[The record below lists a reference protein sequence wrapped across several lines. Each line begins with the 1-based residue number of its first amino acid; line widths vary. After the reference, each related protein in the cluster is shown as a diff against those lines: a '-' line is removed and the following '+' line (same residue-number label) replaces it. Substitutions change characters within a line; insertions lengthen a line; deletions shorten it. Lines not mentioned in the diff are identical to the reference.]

1 MVVLKNLSPNNR
13 EFLFGIL
20 LVLIPVM
27 VLIVLVLGCKSP
39 DTTMG
44 PQQIRRPNIL
54 WITCEDMSPRL
65 GAYGDSIAF
74 TPNIDRLAE
83 ESVLFTNAFSVSGVC
98 APSRAALIM
107 GLYPT
112 SFGALHMRTIKRT
125 AAIAKITDPDLLAIP
140 VYEAVPPPEAK
151 CFSEILRLNGYY
163 CTNNS
168 KNDYQFHAPV
178 TAWDQNGREAHYKNR
193 KDRSQPFFAV
203 FNFTDSHE
211 SKVWLYADSA
221 SYTDPLTI
229 ELPPYYP
236 DNEVI
241 RKDLARHYDNIRMV
255 DRKIGRLLTE
265 LEVSGEADNTIVFF
279 FSDHGDGLPRAKR
292 WIYDSGIKVP
302 MMVRYPDRKRSG
314 EKDGRLVSFVDFAP
328 TVLSL
333 AEVLIPSYMQG
344 RAFLGPSVDEEP
356 REYIFA
362 ARDRMD
368 PVLDYVRGIRD
379 DRYKLIKNYLPDQPY
394 VQFLPY
400 RDQMPLMQELLR
412 LDEEGLLEG
421 IPALWF
427 ANERPKL
434 EFYDTWEDP
443 HEVNNLADAPEHT
456 ERIGIMLNA
465 LTTWGQKTGDMG
477 GIPEPELVKQLWPP
491 DGIQPVTQ
499 SCTMN
504 ITEKDKIE
512 LESTTKGASLA
523 YQFIHQG
530 DTSKWMIYKE
540 PIKIRD
546 GQLRAFAHRIGFK
559 PSEETLYEGQGM
571 KD

>member
-1 MVVLKNLSPNNR
+1 MVVLKNLSRNNR
-13 EFLFGIL
+13 KFLFGIL

-178 TAWDQNGREAHYKNR
+178 TAWDQN
-193 KDRSQPFFAV
+193 
-203 FNFTDSHE
+203 
-211 SKVWLYADSA
+211 
-221 SYTDPLTI
+221 
-229 ELPPYYP
+229 
-236 DNEVI
+236 
-241 RKDLARHYDNIRMV
+241 
-255 DRKIGRLLTE
+255 
-265 LEVSGEADNTIVFF
+265 
-279 FSDHGDGLPRAKR
+279 
-292 WIYDSGIKVP
+292 
-302 MMVRYPDRKRSG
+302 
-314 EKDGRLVSFVDFAP
+314 
-328 TVLSL
+328 
-333 AEVLIPSYMQG
+333 
-344 RAFLGPSVDEEP
+344 
-356 REYIFA
+356 
-362 ARDRMD
+362 
-368 PVLDYVRGIRD
+368 
-379 DRYKLIKNYLPDQPY
+379 
-394 VQFLPY
+394 